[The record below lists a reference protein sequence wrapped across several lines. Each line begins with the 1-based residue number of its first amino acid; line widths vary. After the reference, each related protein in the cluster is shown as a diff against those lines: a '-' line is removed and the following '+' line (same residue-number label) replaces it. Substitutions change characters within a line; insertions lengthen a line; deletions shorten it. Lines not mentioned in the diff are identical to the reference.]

1 MKKILK
7 DILAE
12 VKPRGIP
19 VDIKEF
25 LDELN
30 KRLKKNKLK
39 AKAVTGGSI
48 AKGTFLKG
56 DHDVDIFVKFKYPY
70 REQNI
75 SKLLKKALAGLK
87 AKEVKGSR
95 NYFHIGEFEI
105 VPVLDIKNPDKA
117 LNVTDMSPLHMSWV
131 KKHSNAKL
139 RDDIRVAKQFCKGQE
154 VYGAESHIKG
164 FSGHVLDLLIIHYK
178 GFKNLLKQCQTWKH
192 QEVIDFHDY
201 HKGDAL
207 AILNKSKIS
216 PLIVIDPV
224 QPNRNAAAALSKEK
238 ITIFKKAAKDF
249 LTKPSIE
256 FFRVRE
262 IDIKELKKTNQNLI
276 ILRVKPLT
284 GKKDVVGS
292 KLLKAFKHVNNNL
305 KKHDFKVLEDG
316 WNFKLFY
323 FIIKNEKMSDF
334 IIRDGPPT
342 KLKAACEKFKAKHKK
357 TYTKNKRLYTKLKR
371 THKKPEG
378 LVKELVK
385 DNYIK
390 QRVKSI
396 KL

>member
-1 MKKILK
+1 
-7 DILAE
+7 
-12 VKPRGIP
+12 
-19 VDIKEF
+19 
-25 LDELN
+25 
-30 KRLKKNKLK
+30 
-39 AKAVTGGSI
+39 
-48 AKGTFLKG
+48 
-56 DHDVDIFVKFKYPY
+56 
-70 REQNI
+70 
-75 SKLLKKALAGLK
+75 
-87 AKEVKGSR
+87 
-95 NYFHIGEFEI
+95 
-105 VPVLDIKNPDKA
+105 PVLDIKNPDKA
-117 LNVTDMSPLHMSWV
+117 LNVTDMSPLHVSWV

-178 GFKNLLKQCQTWKH
+178 GFKNLLKQCQKWTH

-207 AILNKSKIS
+207 TILNKSKIS

-238 ITIFKKAAKDF
+238 VGMFKKAAKAF
-249 LTKPSIE
+249 LKKPSIE
-256 FFRVRE
+256 FFRVKE
-262 IDIKELKKTNQNLI
+262 INLRELKKTSQNLI

-292 KLLKAFKHVNNNL
+292 KLLKAFKHVKNGL
-305 KKHDFKVLEDG
+305 KKHDFTVLEDG

-323 FIIKNEKMSDF
+323 FIVKKEKMSDF
-334 IIRDGPPT
+334 VVRIGPPT
-342 KLKAACEKFKAKHKK
+342 NLKAACEKFKAKHKK

-371 THKKPEG
+371 SHKKPG
-378 LVKELVK
+378 SLVKELVK
-385 DNYIK
+385 DSYVK
-390 QRVKSI
+390 QRIKNI